1 MHVAGSQELL
11 PNLAGSPFQ
20 GLQAGE
26 ELLMWHSEELRD
38 LPRKKRTIVGRRS
51 L

>member
-11 PNLAGSPFQ
+11 PNLGRSPFQ

-26 ELLMWHSEELRD
+26 ELLMWHTEELRD
-38 LPRKKRTIVGRRS
+38 LPRKQHSIVGRRS